1 MSDFE
6 ETLKNIDV
14 FCKVLAKKIADE
26 ENGETSGIVVEP
38 MEKLLYK
45 KCITREQAEM
55 NRSPSHF
62 IPVPQLEE
70 PLVDIIEDENCVRI
84 LMQEHCSD
92 NKIRIHSR
100 ADGIE
105 ICKTECHKDADGT
118 KVCQDKCQ
126 KLPLL
131 ADKLQIENITA
142 KCNNNSVFEA
152 NIPKK

>member
-14 FCKVLAKKIADE
+14 FCKVLAKKIVDE
-26 ENGETSGIVVEP
+26 ENGETSGIAVEP
-38 MEKLLYK
+38 MEKLLYR
-45 KCITREQAEM
+45 KCITAEQTETG
-55 NRSPSHF
+55 PSLTHF

-70 PLVDIIEDENCVRI
+70 PLVDIIEDKNCVRI
-84 LMQEHCSD
+84 LMQERCSD
-92 NKIRIHSR
+92 NRTRIHSR

-118 KVCQDKCQ
+118 KACQDKCQ

-142 KCNNNSVFEA
+142 KCSNNSVFEV